1 MEGMSWDI
9 DLVKP
14 SQILTPSS
22 HQTGYFFYMTQFYTP
37 PHPTPSCFHPPP
49 ALWYTEKG
57 TIALTSAFISF
68 VFQTL
73 APVRLRAEAMRSH
86 FGDVEVM
93 RNKLDLKDE
102 EIKEIKRLIKIK
114 VRLHDYVRVFREIH
128 QY

>member
-1 MEGMSWDI
+1 MGYRSG
-9 DLVKP
+9 
-14 SQILTPSS
+14 
-22 HQTGYFFYMTQFYTP
+22 QTQPNTDTFIPPDRIFFLHDPVLHPAP
-37 PHPTPSCFHPPP
+37 PHPELFPPP
-49 ALWYTEKG
+49 TSLVVHGKG
-57 TIALTSAFISF
+57 HHSLDISVYFF